1 MKYKQQAL
9 AKIEKLEHQ
18 VRALEVNINRAESL
32 AQINQ
37 TVENIKNLTQSIRET
52 ISIEHD
58 EWEQ

>member
-52 ISIEHD
+52 ISIEND